1 MKLKKYKVYGKTVVI
16 SELEP
21 VLATDSAEADMLA
34 FQANWRDGHNL
45 SQNDASMLH
54 KDIFVMEEE

>member
-16 SELEP
+16 SELEL

-45 SQNDASMLH
+45 SQNDSSMLH